1 MTQMCY
7 KYQDEKDRV
16 SCIYFLKHSGF
27 WNDIEV
33 DSERSVTHRLIIS
46 IDDDEA
52 DNFNVRA
59 KYKGFNF
66 NEIDT

>member
-1 MTQMCY
+1 MY
-7 KYQDEKDRV
+7 
-16 SCIYFLKHSGF
+16 ILA
-27 WNDIEV
+27 
-33 DSERSVTHRLIIS
+33 IS

-66 NEIDT
+66 NEIDA